1 MNLALLTVLGVA
13 LDALLGEP
21 KRWHPLV
28 AFGRLADRL
37 ERRFNRARTD
47 AATDT
52 PGLGWRS
59 HGVTAWVLAVIPLTL
74 IALLLSLLP
83 YVGWIVQVLA
93 LYAALG
99 LRSLGEH
106 AEPVALALRA
116 GDLNEA
122 RLRVGYMVS
131 RGLAKSGSRDPYT
144 DGRHH

>member
-1 MNLALLTVLGVA
+1 MSLALLSVLGVA

-37 ERRFNRARTD
+37 ERRFNRSRAD
-47 AATDT
+47 AGSDT

-59 HGVTAWVLAVIPLTL
+59 HGVTAWIIAVIPLTL

-83 YVGWIVQVLA
+83 YVGWIVQALA

-99 LRSLGEH
+99 GGSRVPGWPG
-106 AEPVALALRA
+106 A
-116 GDLNEA
+116 A
-122 RLRVGYMVS
+122 RLPVS
-131 RGLAKSGSRDPYT
+131 SARP
-144 DGRHH
+144 